1 VIPMTAKAVAKMEV
15 SLMILPPFVSPMR

>member
-1 VIPMTAKAVAKMEV
+1 VIPMTANAVAKMEV